1 MLARRYRLAALLVV
15 GVLFGPGG
23 PASAQTQVTESQ
35 GEPPSPETVRLLN
48 GIRLIQL
55 RRTAPSPLDGS
66 IDIAFGY
73 TVGLRDEGAYT
84 TGVSSILDT
93 YLAVSVPARTVALAT
108 HFAGG
113 QVDFVGEFDLVGMRV
128 RVPSSAA
135 EVVLMEI
142 ADYFAQDL
150 EVDTLEYA
158 RALALEK
165 ARVDPEDFRNEIGD
179 EVRRTLFVDH
189 PYQRRPL
196 GLEDDIDRVGV
207 AQLRAL
213 YAGSFGTDRAFVISS
228 DPLPGA
234 AVEALAAVKPRASR
248 NTDVAAAATVRDT
261 SVLEFPSRP
270 VGGVIL
276 ATATPSV
283 HFRDWYA
290 MLLLDGLIRSA
301 VSPDAV
307 LDFGLA
313 LDPFFHQVALE
324 VEIPQYVEDVRGDLL
339 ESVGQLQHRPASPD
353 LLNSLKSRALG
364 FLTRRTTEEWFAA
377 HDLWDALD
385 EGRTVARD
393 LTADELR
400 SAARD
405 FLSARRV
412 IAIWAPAFTEP
423 IVEVESLSDTSQP
436 QPVSDTAI
444 QRAPGRVDAPMLAPT
459 ALPVPN
465 PVRVEGL
472 ESGITLAAAEQYGV
486 FVAGGFH
493 EDLPGGRASVGSN
506 GVAWSFEGSPA
517 ADVFETLRGVRP
529 DRILVFVPETAMG
542 SERRRFAD
550 WTSGRTDSTR
560 SMPAGSVATGDI
572 PGLLTLKMWLD
583 GKLIEAGWRQQV
595 QLRIDGVEGS
605 RLLIETDVE
614 RETQVREWIREV
626 AEDGISEAEFAG
638 ARTAAIGYFDRIRSD
653 LQILLWQRDPRGSIR
668 SPASVTLSRLR
679 TVARI
684 YF

>member
-1 MLARRYRLAALLVV
+1 MLARRYRLAALGVA
-15 GVLFGPGG
+15 GVLFGLGG
-23 PASAQTQVTESQ
+23 PASAETPAKESP
-35 GEPPSPETVRLLN
+35 GELPASETVRLPN

-55 RRTAPSPLDGS
+55 PRNEPSPPEGS
-66 IDIAFGY
+66 IDITFGY
-73 TVGLRDEGAYT
+73 TVGLRDEGAYA

-113 QVDFVGEFDLVGMRV
+113 QVDFVGEFDLIGMRL
-128 RVPSSAA
+128 RVPSTAA

-158 RALALEK
+158 RSLALEK
-165 ARVDPEDFRNEIGD
+165 ARVDPDDFRNEID
-179 EVRRTLFVDH
+179 DDVRRTLFVDH

-196 GLEDDIDRVGV
+196 GLEDDIDRVDV
-207 AQLRAL
+207 AELRAF

-228 DPLPGA
+228 DPLPRA
-234 AVEALAAVKPRASR
+234 AVDALAAVKPRASR
-248 NTDVAAAATVRDT
+248 YTDVAATATERDT

-270 VGGVIL
+270 FGGVIL

-283 HFRDWYA
+283 HFRDWYT
-290 MLLLDGLIRSA
+290 MLVLDGLIRSV
-301 VSPDAV
+301 VSPDAA

-313 LDPFFHQVALE
+313 LDPFFHRVALE
-324 VEIPQYVEDVRGDLL
+324 VEIPQYVEDVRDDLL
-339 ESVGQLQHRPASPD
+339 ESIDQLQYRPASPV
-353 LLNSLKSRALG
+353 LLNSIKSRVLG
-364 FLTRRTTEEWFAA
+364 FLARRTSEEWFAA

-385 EGRTVARD
+385 EGRTVVRD
-393 LTADELR
+393 LSADELR
-400 SAARD
+400 SVARD

-423 IVEVESLSDTSQP
+423 SVEVESLSDAP
-436 QPVSDTAI
+436 DMEPVSDTAI
-444 QRAPGRVDAPMLAPT
+444 RRAPGRVDAPLLAPT
-459 ALPVPN
+459 ALPAPN
-465 PVRVEGL
+465 PVQVEGL

-486 FVAGGFH
+486 FIAGEFH
-493 EDLPGGRASVGSN
+493 EDLPGGSASFGSN
-506 GVAWSFEGSPA
+506 GGAWSFDGSPT
-517 ADVFETLRGVRP
+517 ADVFEMLRGVRP

-542 SERRRFAD
+542 FERRRLTD
-550 WTSGRTDSTR
+550 WTSGPTDSTP
-560 SMPAGSVATGDI
+560 SMSAGSVATSDI
-572 PGLLTLKMWLD
+572 PSLLTLKMWLD
-583 GKLIEAGWRQQV
+583 GKLIEAGWWEQV
-595 QLRIDGVEGS
+595 KLRIDGLEGS
-605 RLLIETDVE
+605 RLLIETDVK
-614 RETQVREWIREV
+614 REAQVREWIREV
-626 AEDGISEAEFAG
+626 AEEGISEAEFAG

-668 SPASVTLSRLR
+668 SPANVTLSRLR